1 MTKAKEEAL
10 KIEKA
15 LHLFQ
20 SFVREENAQL
30 RVNLLNTLNNN
41 YAFKN
46 SFDLYH
52 IAFAQSYG
60 CQKLMTFDKGF
71 IKFRPLFDLDIEI
84 L

>member
-60 CQKLMTFDKGF
+60 CQKLITFDKGF
-71 IKFRPLFDLDIEI
+71 TKFRPLFDLDIEI